1 MRYLGG
7 HLGTLVSALLD
18 GQLDEPSSE
27 RAWAH
32 VHGCAL
38 CGRQV
43 EHEGWVKR
51 RLATIAREGD
61 VDAPPEQLLGSLY
74 DLPGGHDAGPPAR
87 PGPRPG
93 ESAAWAAVRQIE
105 GRERGRRRTGLAL
118 VGAGSVSVAVLGFA
132 SLSGATLGI
141 SGAPATT
148 PSTALSH
155 SGGPSATTTGFIAPV
170 ARVHGRLPA
179 EGDREQPR
187 RDPDPRSDLRP

>member
-1 MRYLGG
+1 MHYLGG

-18 GQLDEPSSE
+18 GQLDGPTSE
-27 RAWAH
+27 RAWSH

-51 RLATIAREGD
+51 RLATIAQDGD
-61 VDAPPEQLLGSLY
+61 GDAPPEQLLGSLY
-74 DLPGGHDAGPPAR
+74 DLPGGDARPPAR
-87 PGPRPG
+87 PGTRPG
-93 ESAAWAAVRQIE
+93 EAAAWAAVRQIE
-105 GRERGRRRTGLAL
+105 GRARGRRRTGLAL

-141 SGAPATT
+141 SGAPAAP
-148 PSTALSH
+148 PSTALTP

-187 RDPDPRSDLRP
+187 RDPGPRSDLRP

>member
-51 RLATIAREGD
+51 RLATIAQDGD
-61 VDAPPEQLLGSLY
+61 VEAPPEQLLGSLY
-74 DLPGGHDAGPPAR
+74 DLPGGHGSR
-87 PGPRPG
+87 S
-93 ESAAWAAVRQIE
+93 EETAAWAAVRQIE

-132 SLSGATLGI
+132 TLTGSTLGI
-141 SGAPATT
+141 SGAPTTT
-148 PSTALSH
+148 PSTSLTH
-155 SGGPSATTTGFIAPV
+155 SGVPTATTSGFIAPV
-170 ARVHGRLPA
+170 ARVHGRLPVA
-179 EGDREQPR
+179 GDRTER
-187 RDPDPRSDLRP
+187 RGAPGPRSDLRP